1 MYDAQDDVHGGGE
14 DEGGEGCDVNEN
26 DDYDDDDD
34 DDKLVKG
41 REDSALSVLE
51 DSD

>member
-1 MYDAQDDVHGGGE
+1 MYHAQDDVHGGGD
-14 DEGGEGCDVNEN
+14 DEGGEGCDVKEN
-26 DDYDDDDD
+26 DYDDDD